1 MATVIQQDETVYYS
15 CGRLH
20 LRGVLFRD
28 ERSCFHAHV
37 PALDISGYGSSRQEA
52 KQSLRVMMTFYFD
65 RVMRS
70 GHLVEDLLRY
80 GWLTDLPI
88 LYPPAFVHAEMR
100 DVFDCIRSGTGIY
113 NISCTVELPPVTEK
127 C

>member
-1 MATVIQQDETVYYS
+1 MATVIQQEETVYYS

-28 ERSCFHAHV
+28 ERSCFHAHI
-37 PALDISGYGSSRQEA
+37 PALDVSGYGSSRQEA

-65 RVMRS
+65 RAMRS
-70 GHLVEDLLRY
+70 GQLVEDLRRH
-80 GWLTDLPI
+80 GWFTDLPI
-88 LYPPAFVHAEMR
+88 MHPPAFRHAEMT

-113 NISCTVELPPVTEK
+113 NISCTVELPPLA
-127 C
+127 